1 MAHLSINFKSEALHM
16 PVMLDVI
23 MPQGH
28 GGYKTL
34 YLLHGAG
41 GDHTTW
47 CSKSRVEAYVDNKN
61 IAVIMPSGN
70 NKFYVNN
77 EHGKDYF
84 TFITDELPDVCER
97 WFDVSREAD
106 DRYISGNSMGGYG
119 ALYCALKK
127 PGFYA
132 GAFGLSPYLAAGEAL
147 KNYEQGKCRGIG
159 EDLYPVFGDSTSYA
173 QKCYDL
179 CDLVHNFG
187 GNSGNCVDNSTK
199 FIISCGLQ
207 DNSVD
212 PQSCGKLAECMKSHG
227 YNSECRIGT
236 GGHDWDYWDECIRG
250 IADIINR
257 DEIGGS
263 NGSH

>member
-16 PVMLDVI
+16 PVLLDVI
-23 MPQGH
+23 MPQGR

-41 GDHTTW
+41 GDHSTW
-47 CSKSRVEAYVDNKN
+47 YGKSRIDDYVDNKN

-84 TFITDELPDVCER
+84 TFITEELPQVCER
-97 WFDVSREAD
+97 WFSVSREAA
-106 DRYISGNSMGGYG
+106 DRYIAGNSMGGYG
-119 ALYCALKK
+119 ALYSALKK

-132 GAFGLSPYLAAGEAL
+132 GAFGMSPYLSAGESL
-147 KNYEQGKCRGIG
+147 KNYLEKGKKGLG
-159 EDLYPVFGDSTSYA
+159 EDLYPVFGDCGNYA
-173 QKCYDL
+173 QKMFDL
-179 CDLVHNFG
+179 GDLAHNLG
-187 GNSGNCVDNSTK
+187 ENSGNCVDNSTK

-207 DNSVD
+207 DKTVN
-212 PQSCGKLAECMKSHG
+212 PQLCEKLADCMKSEG
-227 YNSECRIGT
+227 YKVDFIGEP
-236 GGHDWDYWDECIRG
+236 GEHDWDYWDMCIRK
-250 IADIINR
+250 IVDTILK

-263 NGSH
+263 HGSH

>member
-1 MAHLSINFKSEALHM
+1 MAHLTINFKSEALHM

-47 CSKSRVEAYVDNKN
+47 CGKSRVEEYVDNKN

-84 TFITDELPDVCER
+84 TFITDELPKVCEQ
-97 WFDVSREAD
+97 WFDVSREAK
-106 DRYISGNSMGGYG
+106 DRYIAGISMGGYG
-119 ALYCALKK
+119 ALYGALKK
-127 PGFYA
+127 QGFYA
-132 GAFGLSPYLAAGEAL
+132 ASFGISPYLSAGEEL
-147 KNYEQGKCRGIG
+147 KRYEQGKCKGIG

-179 CDLVHNFG
+179 CDLVHNLG
-187 GNSGNCVDNSTK
+187 ENSGNCVDNFTK
-199 FIISCGLQ
+199 FIITCGLQ
-207 DNSVD
+207 DNRVS
-212 PQSCGKLAECMKSHG
+212 PQICGKLADCMKNHG
-227 YNSECRIGT
+227 YNAEFSIEA
-236 GGHDWDYWDECIRG
+236 GGHDWDYWDACIRK
-250 IADIINR
+250 IVDIIDR
-257 DEIGGS
+257 DEIGGGY
-263 NGSH
+263 GSH

>member
-16 PVMLDVI
+16 PVMVDVI

-47 CSKSRVEAYVDNKN
+47 CSRSRVEDYADNRN

-84 TFITDELPDVCER
+84 TFITDELPNVCER
-97 WFDVSREAD
+97 WFDLSRAAQ
-106 DRYISGNSMGGYG
+106 DRYIAGVSMGGYG
-119 ALYCALKK
+119 ALYGAMKK

-132 GAFGLSPYLAAGEAL
+132 SAFGMSPYLSAGEAL
-147 KNYEQGKCRGIG
+147 KDYENGKCKGIG
-159 EDLYPVFGDSTSYA
+159 EDLYSVFGNSTSYA
-173 QKCYDL
+173 QKFYDL
-179 CDLVHNFG
+179 CDLVHNLG
-187 GNSGNCVDNSTK
+187 ENSGNCVDNSTK

-207 DNSVD
+207 DNIVS
-212 PQSCGKLAECMKSHG
+212 PQICGKLADCMKNYG
-227 YNSECRIGT
+227 YNAEFISEAGS
-236 GGHDWDYWDECIRG
+236 HDWDYWDTCIQR
-250 IADIINR
+250 AVDIIDR
-257 DEIGGS
+257 DGIGG
-263 NGSH
+263 GYGGH

>member
-1 MAHLSINFKSEALHM
+1 MAHLSINFKSEVLHM

-47 CSKSRVEAYVDNKN
+47 YGKSRVEDYVDNKN

-84 TFITDELPDVCER
+84 TFITDELPKMCER
-97 WFDVSREAD
+97 WFDISGRAD
-106 DRYISGNSMGGYG
+106 DRYIAGISMGGYG
-119 ALYCALKK
+119 ALYGALKK

-132 GAFGLSPYLAAGEAL
+132 GAFGISPYLGAGEAL
-147 KNYEQGKCRGIG
+147 KSYEQGRGKGIG
-159 EDLYPVFGDSTSYA
+159 EDLYPVFGNCENYA
-173 QKCYDL
+173 QKMYDL
-179 CDLVHNFG
+179 CDLTHNLG
-187 GNSGNCVDNSTK
+187 ENSGNCVDNFTK

-207 DNSVD
+207 DKMVS
-212 PQSCGKLAECMKSHG
+212 PQACGKLADCMKMHG
-227 YNSECRIGT
+227 YKADFISEQGE
-236 GGHDWDYWDECIRG
+236 HNWDYWDMCIRR
-250 IADIINR
+250 IVDIIHK

-263 NGSH
+263 YGSH